1 MTTPDPTRA
10 GRASRVGRN
19 GVILF
24 GLMRKELLALR
35 RDLHGLAALFLMPLM
50 FIVLMSLALQN
61 FWEPPRP
68 PSRYAVLDHDG
79 GAPARALLQRWQA
92 RHGAAQPL
100 PADWQGAVRQGRL
113 GYVLEVQSGFSAR
126 VAELIDG
133 AAPRPAR
140 LVLHAEPGL
149 DAAVLLVTQAEL
161 ERSVGNLRARALLSE
176 LAPSAL
182 GGMGAGAEDGV
193 ADFVTVQRV
202 GALVRPNAVQHNVP
216 AWLVFGMFFVVA
228 ALGSLFV
235 EERRCGALARLRGM
249 GVGPGLLLAAKAL
262 PYLGVNLLQAA
273 LMLAVGLWLMPLLG
287 SPGLSLQGVDLTALA
302 VVLLAISAAAVGLG
316 LALASLMRTS
326 GQALAIG
333 PLVNVL
339 MAAAGGIMVP
349 TFIMPAPM
357 QALAQASPMNW
368 ALEALL
374 TVLLRGGSLPQVQP
388 LLWPLLALAAA
399 ALAVAA
405 WGLQRRS
412 PLE

>member
-1 MTTPDPTRA
+1 MRPDAPADAPAGGMQRLRRA
-10 GRASRVGRN
+10 GV
-19 GVILF
+19 VLT
-24 GLMRKELLALR
+24 GLMRKELLALS

-61 FWEPPRP
+61 LWEPPRP
-68 PSRYAVLDHDG
+68 PARYALIDG
-79 GAPARALLQRWQA
+79 DGQGPARALAQRWQA

-100 PADWQGAVRQGRL
+100 PADWRDALREGRL
-113 GYVLEVQSGFSAR
+113 GYVLELRRGFSAGIT
-126 VAELIDG
+126 ELVDASS
-133 AAPRPAR
+133 AAPAPTV
-140 LVLHAEPGL
+140 LLHAEPGL
-149 DAAVLLVTQAEL
+149 DAAILLVTRAEL
-161 ERSVGNLRARALLSE
+161 ERMVGGLRALAMVSE

-182 GGMGAGAEDGV
+182 GSVSPDGV
-193 ADFVTVQRV
+193 SAMIATERVAARVQ
-202 GALVRPNAVQHNVP
+202 PNAVQHNVP

-249 GVGPGLLLAAKAL
+249 GVGPGLLLAGKAL

-287 SPGLSLQGVDLTALA
+287 SPGLSLRGVDPLALG

-316 LALASLMRTS
+316 LALASLMRS
-326 GQALAIG
+326 SAQALAIG

-339 MAAAGGIMVP
+339 MAGAGGIMVP
-349 TFIMPAPM
+349 TFVMPAPM
-357 QALAQASPMNW
+357 QALAHASPMNW

-374 TVLLRGGSLPQVQP
+374 TVLLRGGSLAQVQAQ
-388 LLWPLLALAAA
+388 LWPLLGLAVV

-405 WGLQRRS
+405 WGLNHRS

>member
-1 MTTPDPTRA
+1 MTPDPTPA
-10 GRASRVGRN
+10 GRASRIGRRAT
-19 GVILF
+19 ILL

-100 PADWQGAVRQGRL
+100 PTDWRSAVRQGRL
-113 GYVLEVQSGFSAR
+113 GYVLEVQRGFSAR
-126 VAELIDG
+126 LTELIDG
-133 AAPRPAR
+133 AGPDPAR

-161 ERSVGNLRARALLSE
+161 ERGIGNLRARALLSE

-182 GGMGAGAEDGV
+182 GGMSPDGV
-193 ADFVTVQRV
+193 ADFVTAQRV

-287 SPGLSLQGVDLTALA
+287 SPGLSLQGVDLAALA

-357 QALAQASPMNW
+357 QALAHASPMNW

-388 LLWPLLALAAA
+388 LLWPLLALAGA